1 MTIYMMILIPISW
14 TIFKITDVKLLFE
27 YICIMFG
34 IRLEGMAVSGFN
46 KFVSL
51 VLEYWWLIII
61 GLIFASPLPNYLLKR
76 FFNNPVLKLVILA
89 LFWFS
94 IYELI
99 TVGSNPFLYFAF

>member
-1 MTIYMMILIPISW
+1 MMILIPISW

-27 YICIMFG
+27 YICRMFG

-51 VLEYWWLIII
+51 ILEYWWLIII